1 MVIPKSTSESRIKE
15 NLKATEITLTSEEV
29 EQLKRIDKNNRLFR
43 GEFFVPK
50 GVTVEQIWDVA
61 ADNEYVIS

>member
-29 EQLKRIDKNNRLFR
+29 EQLKRIDKNTRLFR
-43 GEFFVPK
+43 GEFFLPK
-50 GVTVEQIWDVA
+50 SVTVEQAWDVA
-61 ADNEYVIS
+61 ADEKYVIS

>member
-29 EQLKRIDKNNRLFR
+29 EQLKGIDKNTRPFR
-43 GEFFVPK
+43 GEFFLPK
-50 GVTVEQIWDVA
+50 GVTVEQAWDV
-61 ADNEYVIS
+61 DTDKKFVVN

>member
-29 EQLKRIDKNNRLFR
+29 EQLKGIDKNTRLFR
-43 GEFFVPK
+43 GEFFLPK
-50 GVTVEQIWDVA
+50 GVTVEEAWDVD
-61 ADNEYVIS
+61 ADKKFVVN